1 MNYQTRARQRML
13 DNFLK
18 AIAGVAL
25 VALAWAL
32 VQPPTLQAQN
42 SAALPTPEVVQPD
55 TPTATM
61 TPAAP
66 SVVGAP
72 RQGLIVGG
80 EPAAVGELPWQVAV
94 HPGPYLCGGTLIA
107 SQWVVTAAHCVID
120 DTGAVMA
127 PGDIEVV
134 AGEYNRS
141 QNDGTEQQRNVTA
154 VYVHP
159 DYDPFGSNDSDIAL
173 LQLASPVTLGPSV
186 GVIPLVSSPTH
197 DALVAPGVSSL
208 VSGWG
213 ATSEGGSTA
222 NILQKVRVPIVS
234 NATCN
239 TAYGGGITAN
249 MLCAGLAAGGK
260 DSCQGD
266 SGGPLVVPDGA
277 GWRLAGVVSFG
288 NGCARPNYYGVYTR
302 ISSFTTWI
310 TSQTGDLP
318 TPAPTSTPAARAYLP
333 MVRKA
338 PTPTPTSPPNVVVN
352 PGFEQGR
359 NAGWQEYSANGWT
372 LLMNSG
378 FPTGV
383 SPHGGQWLTWLGG
396 ASNEI
401 SYIRQSVT
409 IPANAAIL
417 SYWAWIAS
425 ADYCGYDFGGIMIN
439 SNVVNVFDL
448 CQSTSTSG
456 WVRRTVNLSAY
467 AGQTVWLQLRSET
480 DGSLNSNLFIDDV
493 SLTNVAASVNVP
505 VELASPAA
513 AHLTDEKQ
521 ASVVERSAAAAPLE
535 TQLWAPQDSGQ
546 K

>member
-1 MNYQTRARQRML
+1 ML
-13 DNFLK
+13 DISLRV
-18 AIAGVAL
+18 IAGVAFVSL
-25 VALAWAL
+25 TWTL
-32 VQPPTLQAQN
+32 VQQPTLQAQN
-42 SAALPTPEVVQPD
+42 GAEVATPAQPEA
-55 TPTATM
+55 PTAKA

-66 SVVGAP
+66 PVAGAP

-80 EPAAVGELPWQVAV
+80 EAAAVGELPWQVAV
-94 HPGPYLCGGTLIA
+94 YPGPYLCGGTLIA
-107 SQWVVTAAHCVID
+107 PRWVVTAAHCVFD
-120 DTGAVMA
+120 DNGAVMP
-127 PGDIEVV
+127 PGEIEVI

-141 QNDGTEQQRNVTA
+141 QNDGTEQQRSVAA
-154 VYVHP
+154 VHVHP

-173 LQLASPVTLGPSV
+173 LQLTSAVTFGPSV
-186 GVIPLVSSPTH
+186 GAVPLVTSPTH
-197 DALVAPGVSSL
+197 DSLVAPGISAL

-222 NILQKVRVPIVS
+222 TILQKVRVPIVS

-239 TAYGGGITAN
+239 TSYGGSITDN

-266 SGGPLVVPDGA
+266 SGGPLVVPDGSS
-277 GWRLAGVVSFG
+277 WRLAGVVSFG

-310 TSQTGDLP
+310 TEKTGDLP
-318 TPAPTSTPAARAYLP
+318 TPAPTATPAVRAYLP

-338 PTPTPTSPPNVVVN
+338 STPPPTPPPNVVVN

-359 NAGWQEYSANGWT
+359 NAGWQEYSTHGLAVI
-372 LLMNSG
+372 MNSG

-383 SPHGGQWLTWLGG
+383 SAHGGQWLTWLGG
-396 ASNEI
+396 ADDEI
-401 SYIRQSVT
+401 SYIRQNVT
-409 IPANAAIL
+409 IPTNAPIL

-425 ADYCGYDFGGIMIN
+425 ADACGYDFGGVMVN
-439 SNVVNVFDL
+439 SNVVNVFNL
-448 CQSTSTSG
+448 CQSTATGG

-467 AGQTVWLQLRSET
+467 AGQTVWLQLRVET

-493 SLTNVAASVNVP
+493 SFTNVASAADAPGEPTPTTTTQFVDLKQAAGVDRSM
-505 VELASPAA
+505 PAA
-513 AHLTDEKQ
+513 
-521 ASVVERSAAAAPLE
+521 ERESR
-535 TQLWAPQDSGQ
+535 LWPPTATGQ